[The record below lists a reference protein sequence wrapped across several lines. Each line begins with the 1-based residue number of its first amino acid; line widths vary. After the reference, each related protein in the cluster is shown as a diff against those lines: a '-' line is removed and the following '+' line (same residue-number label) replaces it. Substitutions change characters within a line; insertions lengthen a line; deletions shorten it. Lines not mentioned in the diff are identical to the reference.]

1 VRLKNK
7 VIVVTGAA
15 LGMGQAMA
23 RLFAKEGAQ
32 VIAGDK
38 NVTALEQTTTGIKE
52 AGGTVTGVRCD
63 ISVRADAEALVNTAH
78 SQHGKLDGLVNNAGI
93 IDRLQPV
100 GTLDDEVWNRVLG
113 VNLNGAMYA
122 SRRAVQLM
130 LESKG
135 GSIVNISSFAGT
147 SGAMSGA
154 AYAASKHAL
163 LGLTRSTAWMYM
175 NQGIRC
181 NAILPGGVETSMGA
195 TLAPDKLDS
204 FALSRITPAMALMPP
219 MMAAEEIA
227 HLALFLLSDES
238 KQINGALIP
247 VDGGLRT
254 L

>member
-1 VRLKNK
+1 
-7 VIVVTGAA
+7 
-15 LGMGQAMA
+15 
-23 RLFAKEGAQ
+23 
-32 VIAGDK
+32 
-38 NVTALEQTTTGIKE
+38 
-52 AGGTVTGVRCD
+52 
-63 ISVRADAEALVNTAH
+63 
-78 SQHGKLDGLVNNAGI
+78 
-93 IDRLQPV
+93 
-100 GTLDDEVWNRVLG
+100 
-113 VNLNGAMYA
+113 
-122 SRRAVQLM
+122 M

-195 TLAPDKLDS
+195 TLEPDKLDS